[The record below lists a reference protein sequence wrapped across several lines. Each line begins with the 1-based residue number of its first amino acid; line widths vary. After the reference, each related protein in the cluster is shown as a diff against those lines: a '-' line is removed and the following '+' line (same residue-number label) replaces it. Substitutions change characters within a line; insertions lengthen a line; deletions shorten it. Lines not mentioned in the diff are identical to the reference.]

1 MGIIETFRQG
11 STPMQPVQAA
21 DYLCAMATQWHMRVQ
36 PMSPTQVR
44 VFRGSQVALRLKGA
58 IFSSID
64 EMPVE
69 VQVFFQ
75 PAGQGSVI
83 HIRGADDLQFG
94 LRIGMRNKYTNAVN
108 DFADRIMWGITSA
121 IPVGTQLMGADAQQ
135 GSSCARGHAM
145 TGPGNFCSTCGSS
158 RS

>member
-11 STPMQPVQAA
+11 SSPMQPVQAA
-21 DYLCAMATQWHMRVQ
+21 DYLCVMATQWQMRVQ
-36 PMSPTQVR
+36 RISATQVR

-58 IFSSID
+58 MFSSID

-75 PAGQGSVI
+75 PAGQGSAI

-121 IPVGTQLMGADAQQ
+121 TPVRAQPMGVAPQRG
-135 GSSCARGHAM
+135 GSCVQGHAM
-145 TGPGNFCSTCGSS
+145 PGSGNFCSTCGSP

>member
-11 STPMQPVQAA
+11 SSAMQPVQAA
-21 DYLCAMATQWHMRVQ
+21 DYLCTMATQWQMRVQ
-36 PMSPTQVR
+36 RISATQVR

-75 PAGQGSVI
+75 AAGQGSAI

-94 LRIGMRNKYTNAVN
+94 LRIGMRTKYTNAVN
-108 DFADRIMWGITSA
+108 DFADRFMWGITSA
-121 IPVGTQLMGADAQQ
+121 TPVSAQPIGVAPQ
-135 GSSCARGHAM
+135 YGGSCVQGHAM
-145 TGPGNFCSTCGSS
+145 PGPGNFCSTCGSP

>member
-1 MGIIETFRQG
+1 MGIIETFREG
-11 STPMQPVQAA
+11 SSPMQPLQAA
-21 DYLCAMATQWHMRVQ
+21 DYLCAMASQWQMRVQ
-36 PMSPTQVR
+36 RISATQVR
-44 VFRGSQVALRLKGA
+44 VLRGSQVALQLKGTM
-58 IFSSID
+58 FTSID

-75 PAGQGSVI
+75 GAGHCSVI

-94 LRIGMRNKYTNAVN
+94 LRIGMRTKYTNAVN

-121 IPVGTQLMGADAQQ
+121 IPMGQQPSGVAQLSATCVRGHGMNGQ
-135 GSSCARGHAM
+135 GS
-145 TGPGNFCSTCGSS
+145 FCSECGSP

>member
-11 STPMQPVQAA
+11 SSPMQPIQAA
-21 DYLCAMATQWHMRVQ
+21 DYLCTMATQWQMRVQ
-36 PMSPTQVR
+36 RISATQVR

-58 IFSSID
+58 MFSSIA

-75 PAGQGSVI
+75 AAGQGSAI

-121 IPVGTQLMGADAQQ
+121 IPVGAQQ
-135 GSSCARGHAM
+135 NGWCARGHAM
-145 TGPGNFCSTCGSS
+145 TGPGNFCSTCGSP

>member
-11 STPMQPVQAA
+11 SSPMQPVQAA
-21 DYLCAMATQWHMRVQ
+21 DYLCAMAAQWQMRVQ
-36 PMSPTQVR
+36 RISATQVR

-58 IFSSID
+58 MFTSID

-75 PAGQGSVI
+75 AAGHGSAI

-121 IPVGTQLMGADAQQ
+121 IPVGAQQ
-135 GSSCARGHAM
+135 GGWCARGHAM
-145 TGPGNFCSTCGSS
+145 TGPGNFCSTCGSP

>member
-11 STPMQPVQAA
+11 SSPMQPVQAA
-21 DYLCAMATQWHMRVQ
+21 DYLCVMATQWQMRVQ
-36 PMSPTQVR
+36 RISGTQVR

-58 IFSSID
+58 MFSSID

-121 IPVGTQLMGADAQQ
+121 TPVRAQPMGVVPQRG
-135 GSSCARGHAM
+135 GSCVQGHAM
-145 TGPGNFCSTCGSS
+145 PGSGNFCLTCGSP

>member
-11 STPMQPVQAA
+11 SSPMQPVQAA
-21 DYLCAMATQWHMRVQ
+21 DYLCVMATQWQMRVQ
-36 PMSPTQVR
+36 RISATQVR

-58 IFSSID
+58 MFSSID

-121 IPVGTQLMGADAQQ
+121 TPVRAQPMGVVPQRG
-135 GSSCARGHAM
+135 GSCVQGHAM
-145 TGPGNFCSTCGSS
+145 PGSGNFCLTCGSP